1 MNNFTFYTPT
11 RVVFGRDTQK
21 QVGALVAQYGFKK
34 VLIHYGG
41 GSIKQSGLF
50 DEVVA
55 SLKEKG
61 IQYVEFGGVKPNP
74 ELGLVRKG
82 IELCRKE
89 GVDLVLAVGGG
100 SAIDSAKL
108 IAVGAKNDDD
118 PWLFTSKVKVPT
130 AALPIGT
137 ILTLAATGSEMSA
150 SAVITNEDGW
160 LKRGYNS
167 DFNRPLFSIL
177 NPELTYT
184 LPPFQTG
191 CGIVDIIMHTLE
203 RYFSN
208 GKDTALTDR
217 MAEGVMK
224 SVMEAGNVLM
234 ADPKDYEARATL
246 MWAGSL
252 SHNDLTGAGRDVFM
266 PVHQIEHEISGI
278 YTDVAHG
285 AGLSALLTSWMRY
298 VYKENVSRFAQFAV
312 RVMDCEMDFEHPERT
327 ALLGID
333 RLEAYFVSV
342 DMPVRLSGLGIKS
355 DEKFDEMAEKATFFG
370 KRVLT
375 GVKELK
381 KKEILD
387 ILNLSR

>member
-11 RVVFGRDTQK
+11 RVVFGKDTQK
-21 QVGALVAQYGFKK
+21 QLGALVAQYGYKK

-41 GSIKQSGLF
+41 GSVKKSGLF
-50 DEVVA
+50 DQVVA

-61 IQYVEFGGVKPNP
+61 IQYVELGGVKPNP
-74 ELGLVRKG
+74 ELKLVNEG
-82 IELCRKE
+82 IALCRKE

-100 SAIDSAKL
+100 SAIDSAKH
-108 IAVGAKNDDD
+108 IAVGAKNDEDV
-118 PWLFTSKVKVPT
+118 WLFTSKVKVPT
-130 AALPIGT
+130 AALPIGVV
-137 ILTLAATGSEMSA
+137 LTLAATGSEMSA
-150 SAVITNEDGW
+150 SAVITNENGW

-167 DFNRPLFSIL
+167 DFNRPLFAIM

-203 RYFSN
+203 RYFSK
-208 GKDTALTDR
+208 GSDTALSDR
-217 MAEGVMK
+217 MAEGLMKAVMD
-224 SVMEAGNVLM
+224 AGRVAM
-234 ADPKDYEARATL
+234 ADPTDYEARATL

-252 SHNDLTGAGRDVFM
+252 SHNDLTGAGREVFM

-285 AGLSALLTSWMRY
+285 AGLSAVLSTWMRY
-298 VYKENVSRFAQFAV
+298 VYKNNVSRFAQFAV

-327 ALLGID
+327 AELGID
-333 RLEAYFVSV
+333 RLEAFFKSL
-342 DMPVRLSGLGIKS
+342 DMPVRLSGLGITS

-370 KRVLT
+370 KRILT
-375 GVKELK
+375 GVMELG
-381 KKEILD
+381 KKEIIE
-387 ILNLSR
+387 ILKLSM